1 MGNWKMQ
8 LKGGGTPRLWNLAKD
23 PGENTDLWD
32 KAHVPARML
41 LDALWMFRQHNAE
54 WKKSQWG
61 NPAVVTSRFAS
72 DLGE

>member
-1 MGNWKMQ
+1 
-8 LKGGGTPRLWNLAKD
+8 
-23 PGENTDLWD
+23 
-32 KAHVPARML
+32 ML